1 MNLNHALSVR
11 SDFSVGNS
19 LLQVDHIIEEA
30 KKHGYESVALVDDM
44 SVSNMV
50 DFSNKCKKAGI
61 KPIIGCRLR
70 VVDDPTYRT
79 PAKNSGEEAKPN
91 PLVMLKAYAIDDT
104 GIKSLIKALSKGN
117 TPEYFYYQSR
127 IGWEEMLGLEG
138 VIVTT
143 GDFYNLFTHPEY
155 DHRLNHLTMKFG
167 ERLYVEL
174 TPVDT
179 PLFDTLNA
187 RALQALELSRKMG
200 AAARPIASYPF
211 MYRNDTDADTLEV
224 MAAISNPMIKSM
236 SDPWRAQQY
245 VRDFG
250 FKGPTSIAKRV
261 TAAHGRIVKWNGIN
275 AGHVW
280 KQALANIEK
289 IAAACTYEFKKLP
302 VSLPK
307 MADDEFAALGRKCID
322 GWKRRF
328 TQPILGYVPDPADI
342 PKYQAR
348 LKYELSVLKKMGFAG
363 YFLLVEDLVMWSKS
377 NGIIVGPGRGSVG
390 GSLVAYL
397 IGITDVDP
405 IRFNLLFERFINP
418 ERLDLPDADLDFMS
432 TRRHEVIEYLRGKY
446 GEDRVAGI
454 SNFGTLASA
463 SALRDTGR
471 MFELDNSV
479 LAATKLVP
487 KEQGIPKSLTE
498 AADAVNELDNLRRD
512 YPDIWNHAL
521 KLEGIVRNF
530 SQHAAGVVVGGEP
543 LSNRAVI
550 ETRAG
555 DLPVTNWDKRVVED
569 WGLVKMDILGLSTL
583 DTLEIARRYVKDRHG
598 IDVSYINLPL
608 EEPDVMAA
616 FAAGDTTGVFQ
627 FESSGMR
634 KLLRDLAKGGNLT
647 FEDITAATALYR
659 PGPMESGMLSDF
671 VAIKQG
677 HKLPYYEHP
686 NMEPA
691 LAPTYGV
698 VVYQEQ
704 VMQLSVDLA
713 GFTGA
718 EADHLRKAMGKKDKD
733 KMAEMREKWVK
744 GCETKSS
751 MDPLIAGDLFDKIEA
766 FAGYGFNRSHSV
778 EYSIISVWTMWM
790 RVRYPA
796 EYFAAT
802 LSIVDDEDKIP
813 GLVNDARSCGI
824 EVLPPDINLSSDRFT
839 IPDDKHILAPFSAV
853 KGISE
858 TTARRIV
865 ELRENNRGIV
875 KVRDK
880 KKRDGTLEPV
890 YDVDKAGPVKGRFDS
905 VEEFEM
911 TAGLAGS
918 KVNSKVVDV
927 LKAVGAMAS
936 VDPTALPA
944 RHPDRRREQMELMP
958 GLIVDAVKAERETDT
973 KDPFVRQKI
982 IHLVQEYRK
991 CQDCDLAGQLHPAV
1005 RTGDRARFMVVE
1017 DSPTWQ
1023 EEKNEKYL
1031 VGDAAE
1037 CIKLAMKENGL
1048 SPNAGYY
1055 TALVKAKKNDKFLTR
1070 EQLNGCTGFF
1080 RRELELVRPP
1090 IIVALGSAAIKH
1102 LIPGA
1107 KPADLVGKVVYD
1119 SKLDASIV
1127 CGINPGMIHFDA
1139 SKQEILNA
1147 VFAKVAEILE

>member
-1 MNLNHALSVR
+1 MNLAHALSVR
-11 SDFSVGNS
+11 SDFSIGNS

-30 KKHGYESVALVDDM
+30 KKYGYESVALVDDM
-44 SVSNMV
+44 SIHNLV

-79 PAKNSGEEAKPN
+79 PAKNSGEEVKPN
-91 PLVMLKAYAIDDT
+91 PLVMLKVYAIDDT
-104 GIKSLIKALSKGN
+104 GITSLLKLLSKGN
-117 TPEYFYYQSR
+117 SPEYFYYQSR
-127 IGWEEMLGLEG
+127 VGWEDLLSMKG

-143 GDFYNLFTHPEY
+143 GDFYNLFTHPEHESLMY
-155 DHRLNHLTMKFG
+155 QLRTVFD
-167 ERLYVEL
+167 ERFYVEL

-187 RALQALELSRKMG
+187 RALQAANTFKVNTV
-200 AAARPIASYPF
+200 ASYPF
-211 MYRNDTDADTLEV
+211 MYRDDADADTLEV
-224 MAAISNPMIKSM
+224 MNAISNPMIKSM
-236 SDPWRAQQY
+236 GDRWRSRQF

-250 FKGPTSIAKRV
+250 FKEPLQLVRRV
-261 TAAHGRIVKWNGIN
+261 TAAHGRQVKWNSIN

-280 KQALANIEK
+280 KQALANVEK
-289 IAAACTYEFKKLP
+289 IAAACVYEFKKLP
-302 VSLPK
+302 VSLPE
-307 MADDEFAALGRKCID
+307 MAPNEFAALGRKCID

-328 TQPILGYVPDPADI
+328 TQPVLGYMPTPADI
-342 PKYQAR
+342 PTYQAR
-348 LKYELSVLKKMGFAG
+348 LKYELSVLKKMGFSG
-363 YFLLVEDLVMWSKS
+363 YFLLVEDLVMWAKE

-432 TRRHEVIEYLRGKY
+432 TRRHEVIEYLVGKY
-446 GEDRVAGI
+446 GADRVAGI
-454 SNFGTLASA
+454 SNFSTLASA

-471 MFELDNSV
+471 MFELDATV

-487 KEQGIPKSLTE
+487 KEQGISKSLTE
-498 AADAVNELDNLRRD
+498 AADTVSELDKVRTG
-512 YPDIWNHAL
+512 YPEIWNHAL
-521 KLEGIVRNF
+521 KLEGAMRNF
-530 SQHAAGVVVGGEP
+530 GQHAAGIVVAGEP
-543 LSNRAVI
+543 ISHRAVV

-583 DTLEIARRYVKDRHG
+583 DTLEIARRYIKERHG
-598 IDVSYINLPL
+598 VDVNYINLPL
-608 EEPDVMAA
+608 EEPDIMAA
-616 FAAGDTTGVFQ
+616 FAAGETTGVFQ
-627 FESSGMR
+627 FESLGMR
-634 KLLRDLAKGGNLT
+634 KLLRDLAKGGSLT

-659 PGPMESGMLSDF
+659 PGPMESGMMADF
-671 VAIKQG
+671 IAIKQG
-677 HKLPYYEHP
+677 HSMPYYEHP
-686 NMEPA
+686 NMEA
-691 LAPTYGV
+691 SLSPTGGV

-718 EADHLRKAMGKKDKD
+718 EADHLRKAMGKKDAG
-733 KMAEMREKWVK
+733 KMAEMRSKWID
-744 GCETKSS
+744 GCGTKSS
-751 MDPLIAGDLFDKIEA
+751 MDPGIAGDLFDKIEA
-766 FAGYGFNRSHSV
+766 FAGYGFNRSHSI
-778 EYSIISVWTMWM
+778 EYSVISYWTMWA

-802 LSIVDDEDKIP
+802 LSIVDNEEKIP

-839 IPDDKHILAPFSAV
+839 IPDNKHILAPFSAV

-858 TTARRIV
+858 STARRIV

-890 YDVDKAGPVKGRFDS
+890 YESNVAGAIKGRFDS
-905 VEEFEM
+905 VEEFEL
-911 TAGLAGS
+911 TAALAGS
-918 KVNSKVVDV
+918 KVNSKVVEV
-927 LKAVGAMAS
+927 LRTVGAMAS
-936 VDPTALPA
+936 IDPTALPA
-944 RHPDRRREQMELMP
+944 RHPDRRREQMALMP
-958 GLIVDAVKAERETDT
+958 GLIVDAVKADRETDT
-973 KDPFVRQKI
+973 KDPFLRNKI

-991 CQDCDLAGQLHPAV
+991 CQDCDLAGQMHPAIRMGNTV
-1005 RTGDRARFMVVE
+1005 KFMVIE
-1017 DSPTWQ
+1017 DCPTWQ
-1023 EEKNEKYL
+1023 EEKNEKFL

-1037 CIKLAMKENGL
+1037 CVKAAMHEAGL
-1048 SPNAGYY
+1048 KAGDGYY
-1055 TALVKAKKNDKFLTR
+1055 SALVKAKKNDKFLTR
-1070 EQLNGCTGFF
+1070 AQLDGCSGYLK
-1080 RRELELVRPP
+1080 REIEIINPP
-1090 IIVALGSAAIKH
+1090 IIVALGSAAIKY

-1107 KPADLVGKVVYD
+1107 KPNELVGKVVFD
-1119 SKLDASIV
+1119 AKLNASIV
-1127 CGINPGMIHFDA
+1127 CGINAQQVHFDP
-1139 SKQEILNA
+1139 SKQDILNA
-1147 VFAKVAEILE
+1147 VFVKVAEILE